1 MPTVKGTI
9 MAIEAASWNEPE
21 KLQRRK
27 KIKLYLRNPWLPNEK
42 IVVIIKYPVVY
53 PPGSRRLIINSKT
66 VLINGKAIFI

>member
-1 MPTVKGTI
+1 

-27 KIKLYLRNPWLPNEK
+27 KIKFYLRNPWLPNGK